1 MIRPRSKDG
10 QLSNK
15 SYQTDMT
22 RKTLGLTRKPI
33 KDAKPVAEEAEA
45 KVEADPQKRFLNGV
59 AINPTPGIRL
69 ESGSEK
75 LTVRAMDL
83 DRKSVV

>member
-1 MIRPRSKDG
+1 
-10 QLSNK
+10 
-15 SYQTDMT
+15 MT

-45 KVEADPQKRFLNGV
+45 KVEVEADPQKRFLNGV
-59 AINPTPGIRL
+59 VINPTPGIRL

-83 DRKSVV
+83 ITPLGMGQRGLIVAPPGSGK